1 MEHISVYVGDTTNY
15 SSDVTDKKHFH
26 EHHLAGAYGFASTG
40 PIDLNIRGLS
50 QAGTWN
56 YIREEITVALQHR
69 RTVRFSPEF
78 KFIPDAV
85 MPDDMWANAIS
96 FTLARIINF
105 AFNTPHDDVIRL
117 SEERMAAW
125 NDLAAEAASWRQRL
139 PDSCKP
145 FSTAVKEGNLFPS
158 IWFLRPWHGGFIKY
172 GPLL

>member
-1 MEHISVYVGDTTNY
+1 MEYQFAYFEEKTNH
-15 SSDVTDKKHFH
+15 STDVTGNEHSH
-26 EHHLAGAYGFASTG
+26 EHHLSGAYGFASTG

-78 KFIPDAV
+78 KFIPDV
-85 MPDDMWANAIS
+85 IMPDDVWANAIS

-105 AFNTPHDDVIRL
+105 AFNVPASDQVVIRL
-117 SEERMAAW
+117 LEKRMAAW
-125 NDLAAEAASWRQRL
+125 DNLAVEVALWRQRL

-145 FSTAVKEGNLFPS
+145 FSTAVKTGNPFPS
-158 IWFLRPWHGGFIKY
+158 IWFLRPWY
-172 GPLL
+172 GWYF